1 MGQAAAVVW
10 KIRFDSG
17 ERSRYPLAIL
27 AGLLLAISFPKIS
40 VSGFAWV
47 APGLMLLAAIGHGGW
62 ATFRIGY
69 VAGLTHHL
77 VSLYWLL
84 MIPVKFAPVVG
95 WLALAAFLALYP
107 ATWVW
112 VCWKIYPTHVR
123 PAAGRLNE
131 QHLIDAGMAG
141 GMSIPRLLDQFLSTT
156 WLQRLGW
163 TMCCAA
169 LWVTWEMVQARLF
182 SGFPW
187 NLLGASQYRMLP
199 LIQIASL
206 TGIYGISFVVA
217 WFSVSLICAGA
228 AVLRQSG
235 FRRGWVAELMLPLF
249 VAVGAVSFGFRQSVR
264 PPVSGTTL
272 KIALIQPSIP
282 QTVIWDPKEAATR
295 FRQLIQLSEQ
305 ALTNQPDL
313 LVWPEAAVPSI
324 FRWDTNQVYNGQTI
338 YETTTDLARQHKV
351 WLIMGADD
359 VELNAAN
366 PERVDYFNSSF
377 LIDPE
382 GRVLASYR
390 KQRLVIFGEYVPLSR
405 WLPFLKDFTQVYGE
419 FTPGKKPVT
428 FHLPELKTRISVLIC
443 FEDVFPHLARKHAAD
458 DVDFLLN
465 LTNNGWFGESAAQW
479 QHAANAV
486 FRAVENGLP
495 LVRSANNG
503 LTCWVDSQGRM
514 HDVFFPDSDNIYKAG
529 FKIVQV
535 PLRAG
540 QKREATVYLRYGDL
554 FGWSCVGLGTLVVAC
569 RLVQQKRPSAQ
580 TKRRESQPAPTPGS

>member
-17 ERSRYPLAIL
+17 ERGRYLLAIV

-40 VSGFAWV
+40 VSGLAWI
-47 APGLMLLAAIGHGGW
+47 APGLMLLAAMGHKGW
-62 ATFRIGY
+62 AAFRIGY

-77 VSLYWLL
+77 ASLYWLL
-84 MIPVKFAPVVG
+84 EIPVKVAPVVG

-112 VCWKIYPTHVR
+112 VGWKIYPAKPSLASPQFSSARV
-123 PAAGRLNE
+123 
-131 QHLIDAGMAG
+131 IDAGRTG
-141 GMSIPRLLDQFLSTT
+141 GKAALRLLDEFLCTT
-156 WLQRLGW
+156 WPQRLGW
-163 TMCCAA
+163 TLCCAA

-187 NLLGASQYRMLP
+187 NLLGASQYRMVP
-199 LIQIASL
+199 LIQIASV
-206 TGIYGISFVVA
+206 TGVYGVSFVVA
-217 WFSVSLICAGA
+217 WFSVSLLCAGA
-228 AVLRQSG
+228 ALMRQSG
-235 FRRGWVAELMLPLF
+235 LGRGWAAELMLPLF
-249 VAVGAVSFGFRQSVR
+249 VAVGTASFGFRQSAHA
-264 PPVSGTTL
+264 PVPAAML

-282 QTVIWDPKEAATR
+282 QTVIWDPKEAAAR
-295 FRQLIQLSEQ
+295 FHQLIHLSEQ

-324 FRWDTNQVYNGQTI
+324 FRWDTNRVYKGRTI
-338 YETTTDLARQHKV
+338 YEATTDLARQHKV

-359 VELNAAN
+359 VELHAEN
-366 PERVDYFNSSF
+366 PERVNYFNSSF
-377 LIDPE
+377 LINPAGE
-382 GRVLASYR
+382 VLASYR

-428 FHLPELKTRISVLIC
+428 FHLPALNANISVLIC
-443 FEDVFPHLARKHAAD
+443 FEDVFPHLARKHAGD
-458 DVDFLLN
+458 NIDFLLN

-495 LVRSANNG
+495 LVRAANNG
-503 LTCWVDSQGRM
+503 LTCWVDAQGRL
-514 HDVFFPDSDNIYKAG
+514 HDVFFQDSDNIYKAG

-535 PLRAG
+535 PLRAD
-540 QKREATVYLRYGDL
+540 QPPKMTVYRRYGDL
-554 FGWSCVGLGTLVVAC
+554 FGWICVGLGTLVVGCSLAK
-569 RLVQQKRPSAQ
+569 QKRHSVQ
-580 TKRRESQPAPTPGS
+580 TKARDSQPAPTPGT